1 VVGDGGGGST
11 DGDEKSLI
19 LYGKNVAGPIKAMT
33 AGTKKPRKTYDTLPQ
48 PGSQAQDGK
57 FGSK

>member
-1 VVGDGGGGST
+1 
-11 DGDEKSLI
+11 LI

>member
-1 VVGDGGGGST
+1 MVGDGGGSST

-19 LYGKNVAGPIKAMT
+19 FQGRNAAGSIKAIT
-33 AGTKKPRKTYDTLPQ
+33 ASTKKPRKTYTTLPE
-48 PGSQAQDGK
+48 PGSRAQDGK